1 MSALRL
7 INETSCTDVTS
18 VSITDV
24 FSADFDIY
32 KITATNQVGSG
43 SGLMRFINSSGSSI
57 SSASYDEALLVMYM
71 HTTFAES
78 RATNQTAFSNS
89 MVAENPTG
97 NNNNGQVEMTIFNP
111 YSTSSYTFGISM
123 NRVYNSSTAMRGGK
137 AIGVLKTTDRVTG
150 FQIYS
155 DTSNYFS
162 STIRT
167 YGLRVD
173 NG

>member
-1 MSALRL
+1 MSNLRL
-7 INETSCTDVTS
+7 INETSCIDVTS
-18 VSITDV
+18 VSVTDV
-24 FSADFDIY
+24 FTADFDIY

-71 HTTFAES
+71 NTAFTES

-111 YSTSSYTFGISM
+111 YNNSSYTFGISM
-123 NRVYNSSTAMRGGK
+123 NRVFFSSTAMRGGK

-173 NG
+173 S